1 MQTTFLCG
9 AACHNR
15 LSHSVDC
22 HKPLSQTACVV
33 VTIHFSE
40 TDEAMRALFF
50 LVLSLCMSCA
60 EAGRAEIL
68 AVCGGSSGTGN
79 TSVLRATLKAESIQ
93 TPRLALWRDAKGFDL
108 LLNWGTRD
116 QESLRD

>member
-1 MQTTFLCG
+1 
-9 AACHNR
+9 
-15 LSHSVDC
+15 
-22 HKPLSQTACVV
+22 
-33 VTIHFSE
+33 
-40 TDEAMRALFF
+40 MRALFF